1 MTGIDADVNDN
12 LAVELKDVGVRYRLS
27 HERSTTLKET
37 VINFL
42 LGRRYVSEDLWALRN
57 LNLEIEKGTCVGVIG
72 RNGCGKSTLLQV
84 VAKVIGP
91 TEGEVSVRGDISSLL
106 QLGAGFDPELS
117 GTDNV
122 FLSGSLQGLSRRAIH
137 ARYPEIVEFS
147 GLGSFIDVPVKNFS
161 AGMYVRL
168 GFSIAITV
176 DPDVLLI
183 DEALAVGD
191 EAFQNK
197 CLEKIRAFRE
207 RGKTLLIVSHG
218 LDLLA
223 SLCDKLILLER
234 GEFVAVGEP
243 PEVIDRYHKLLATAD
258 GAAVDTGPRA

>member
-1 MTGIDADVNDN
+1 MTGIDANVNEN

-27 HERSTTLKET
+27 HERATTLKET

-57 LNLEIEKGTCVGVIG
+57 VSLEIEKGTCVGVIG

-91 TEGEVSVRGDISSLL
+91 TEGEVSVKGDISSLL

-191 EAFQNK
+191 EAFQEK
-197 CLEKIRAFRE
+197 CLEKIRAFRD

-223 SLCDKLILLER
+223 TLCDRLVLLDR
-234 GEFVAVGEP
+234 GQIVSAGEP
-243 PEVIDRYHKLLATAD
+243 SNIIEKYHQMIAAAD
-258 GAAVDTGPRA
+258 GMDVSS

>member
-1 MTGIDADVNDN
+1 MNDN

-27 HERSTTLKET
+27 HERATTLKET

-57 LNLEIEKGTCVGVIG
+57 VNLEIEKGTCVGVIG

-137 ARYPEIVEFS
+137 DRYPEIVEFS

-191 EAFQNK
+191 EAFQQK
-197 CLEKIRAFRE
+197 CLEKIRAFRDS
-207 RGKTLLIVSHG
+207 GKTLLIVSHG

-223 SLCDKLILLER
+223 TLCDRVVLLDR
-234 GEFVAVGEP
+234 GQIVSTGEP
-243 PEVIDRYHKLLATAD
+243 RSIIDQYHQMIAAAD
-258 GAAVDTGPRA
+258 GVDVSS